1 MDFLSFVGNLSIIQ
15 KIAAI
20 AVVCAGL
27 VGAIALAVEGHGQ
40 LLLLLVILLVVAIVA
55 YALFQVILGWWNKSK
70 SKPMEKVL
78 AANAGSTP
86 QQVSEA
92 KKLADLDSL
101 RRVFAAGIEKFR
113 AAGKDLYSL
122 PWFVLVGQPGS
133 GKTEAIRH
141 SAVGFPPGLHDQL
154 QGAGGT
160 VNMNW
165 WFTNHA
171 VILDTAGR
179 LMFEEVAPGTSSEW
193 QEFLK
198 LLRSYRPNCPING
211 MLLVIPA
218 ESLLTDSAEVI
229 AKNAGKISQQLV
241 NIQRTLGVRFPVF
254 VLITKSD
261 YLPGFSQ
268 FFDDLTDP
276 RLQHQI
282 MGWSNPEPLDV
293 PFNVEK
299 LDSYL
304 KQVRDQLAE
313 RRGLLLAHPA
323 QTEDPNMRR
332 MDQMDTLY
340 AFPEALLQITSRLK
354 QYLEIIFA
362 VGEWSAKPLFLRGIY
377 FTSSLSEGKALDAD
391 LAQALGVSIDAL
403 PSSGVWRRDRAYF
416 LRDLFVQ
423 KIFKEHGLVTRAN
436 NAKKLQSRRK
446 IAVLVSGF
454 AAVGILLAST
464 FYAFFELTNSVG
476 YPRQYWQVAAQIY
489 TSNNPDYMAM
499 IVHDSDNGSN
509 YGYNGKHT
517 IEANESRLA
526 DFYNDGFE
534 LVRKDIQIPWIF
546 RPISLAF
553 GDKINQQQH
562 QAFMKIYNDEA
573 LLPIIQACES
583 KLSAEPLDQQSAT
596 PMDLK
601 VRTDALCELIDL
613 AHLAYYPQDT
623 SYASE
628 NSRANIDYLVAYVLS
643 PTDYQSYKQYQS
655 VLNQKIIRSLYTP
668 DQQWSSALQ
677 SIIQSADPA
686 DSIANGIQSVINGE
700 NNIVKAGNKNIQ
712 HLMNLETA
720 LENYEATEGQM
731 MNVAAA
737 YTPTD
742 GADSASY
749 NKLVVLLQELA
760 TSAAQVRANLPA
772 LGKFGTLTISYL
784 NYASALNQNRLQV
797 WDRLEQAAG
806 WFKSMDNSMPQAG
819 TLQQSWN
826 SLQTAITN
834 SATEADPQF
843 ADLDQKFLSPA
854 GTDLEIWQRQAMY
867 QSLANLVN
875 TPADPTSLMQ
885 IKGWLEEFS
894 TDQLPQ
900 TETLI
905 EQTKNTIEAAGSE
918 ANASYNSEA
927 IQAALKALT
936 LIESYRYGQAIG
948 LAIRQAPADAAS
960 IESLVQQASV
970 NGSTTPVKPSIPF
983 TSDAGGTFNPAF
995 DPLPAAKLLD
1005 GWYQCGKLLSDAV
1018 SGINNYNSIADASN
1032 LSVKYQQAN
1041 SAFDAYRQAYFV
1053 YWLSTLDDGLKIDV
1067 PDGKW
1072 TNYLSQLPQEGHLL
1086 AALESLGAQ
1095 VNGSLE
1101 AVAIPDSLSNRIS
1114 DAKNNIKMGLNL
1126 LNETSFA
1133 NDVQNKLNQWTQLA
1147 NDYAVARQTLLTEL
1161 PDKVYNDYIFVPSS
1175 TTPNFASNYICQLTL
1190 SGLRTLA
1197 KESQQRADVVLTKIW
1212 ENPAFP
1218 LYIPASADSPQN
1230 EWSLYDLN
1238 TLSPDFHN
1246 LLDSSTSSLEV
1257 ADTNND
1263 DFNHWWSVLQGN
1275 ISYQKFDLTGANVAA
1290 IYKILD
1296 AIIGNGAEPALTCQ
1310 LFITKDIKQDPNNT
1324 VSAIWP
1330 YMTVTDMGAEQE
1342 KAKLMGI
1349 ANFDNLSDDSL
1360 GQLTIPD
1367 QPQASLKL
1375 NFFETDPTVAGA
1387 IPVTMDFRGPWA
1399 ALKLLVLNN
1408 GTTKDGMT
1416 WTITIHIQ
1424 DQFHKDHMTHLEMI
1438 FSRSL
1443 PQLSDWPHEK
1453 E

>member
-1 MDFLSFVGNLSIIQ
+1 MNFLSFFGNLSPIQ
-15 KIAAI
+15 KTVAI
-20 AVVCAGL
+20 AGACAGL
-27 VGAIALAVEGHGQ
+27 AGAIVLAVEGHGQ
-40 LLLLLVILLVVAIVA
+40 LLLLLVLLLVVAIVA
-55 YALFQVILGWWNKSK
+55 YALFQVILGWWNRSK
-70 SKPMEKVL
+70 SKPMEKGL
-78 AANAGSTP
+78 AANVGSTP

-101 RRVFAAGIEKFR
+101 RRAFATGVEKFR

-122 PWFVLVGQPGS
+122 PWFVMVGQPGS

-165 WFTNHA
+165 WFTNQA

-179 LMFEEVAPGTSSEW
+179 LMFEEVAPGTTSEW

-198 LLRSYRPNCPING
+198 LLRTYRPNCPING

-229 AKNAGKISQQLV
+229 AKNAGKISQQLI
-241 NIQRTLGVRFPVF
+241 NIQRTLGVRFSVF

-282 MGWSNPEPLDV
+282 MGWSNSEPLDA
-293 PFNVEK
+293 PFNIEK
-299 LDSYL
+299 LESYL
-304 KQVRDQLAE
+304 KQVRDQLAD

-323 QTEDPNMRR
+323 QTEDPNLRR

-416 LRDLFVQ
+416 LRDLFIQ

-436 NAKKLQSRRK
+436 NAKKLQRHRK
-446 IAVLVSGF
+446 FAILVSGF
-454 AAVGILLAST
+454 AAVAILFVSI
-464 FYAFFELTNSVG
+464 FYAFFKLTHSVG

-499 IVHDSDNGSN
+499 IVHDSNNGSN
-509 YGYNGKHT
+509 YKYNGKHT
-517 IEANESRLA
+517 IEANENRLA

-534 LVRKDIQIPWIF
+534 LVSKDIQIPLIF
-546 RPISLAF
+546 QPISLAL
-553 GDKINQQQH
+553 GDKINQQQR
-562 QAFMKIYNDEA
+562 QAFMKIYNDEV

-596 PMDLK
+596 PIELQ

-613 AHLAYYPQDT
+613 AHLAYYPQES
-623 SYASE
+623 SYAFE
-628 NSRANIDYLVAYVLS
+628 NSRANIDDVVAYVLS
-643 PTDYQSYKQYQS
+643 PADYQSYKQYQS
-655 VLNQKIIRSLYTP
+655 DLNQKIIRSLYTP

-686 DSIANGIQSVINGE
+686 DSIVNGIQSVINGE

-712 HLMNLETA
+712 HLMTLETT
-720 LENYEATEGQM
+720 LENYEALEGQM
-731 MNVAAA
+731 MNLAAA
-737 YTPTD
+737 YSPTD

-749 NKLVVLLQELA
+749 NKLVALLQEL
-760 TSAAQVRANLPA
+760 TSSAAQVRAHMPA
-772 LGKFGTLTISYL
+772 LGNFGTLTSAYQ
-784 NYASALNQNRLQV
+784 NYASTLNQNRLRV
-797 WDRLEQAAG
+797 LNRLELAAG
-806 WFKSMDNSMPQAG
+806 WFKSMDDSIPQAG

-826 SLQTAITN
+826 SLQTSIAN
-834 SATEADPQF
+834 SSTMETDAPL
-843 ADLDQKFLSPA
+843 ADLDQKFLSPV
-854 GTDLEIWQRQAMY
+854 GTDLEIWQRQVMY
-867 QSLANLVN
+867 QSLANLVH

-885 IKGWLEEFS
+885 IKGWLEEFR
-894 TDQLPQ
+894 TDQLPK
-900 TETLI
+900 TETVI
-905 EQTKNTIEAAGSE
+905 AQTKNTIEAAGSE
-918 ANASYNSEA
+918 ANASYNNEA
-927 IQAALKALT
+927 IQASLKALT
-936 LIESYRYGQAIG
+936 MIESYRYGQAIG
-948 LAIRQAPADAAS
+948 LAIGQAPADAAS
-960 IESLVQQASV
+960 IETIIQQASV
-970 NGSTTPVKPSIPF
+970 NGSTAPVKPQIPF
-983 TSDAGGTFNPAF
+983 TSDAGGSFDPAF
-995 DPLPAAKLLD
+995 DPLPAAKLLE
-1005 GWYQCGKLLSDAV
+1005 GWDRCGKLLSDAAN
-1018 SGINNYNSIADASN
+1018 GTNNSIADASN

-1041 SAFDAYRQAYFV
+1041 SAFDTYRQAYLD
-1053 YWLSTLDDGLKIDV
+1053 YWLSALDDGLKINV
-1067 PDGKW
+1067 PDGNW
-1072 TNYLSQLPQEGHLL
+1072 TNYLSQLPQEGRLL
-1086 AALESLGAQ
+1086 TALESLGAQ

-1101 AVAIPDSLSNRIS
+1101 AVEIPDSQSNKIS
-1114 DAKNNIKMGLNL
+1114 DAKNNIKMGLDL

-1133 NDVQNKLNQWTQLA
+1133 NDVQNKLSQWTQLS
-1147 NDYAVARQTLLTEL
+1147 NDDAVARQTLLTEL
-1161 PDKVYNDYIFVPSS
+1161 PDKAYNDYIVVPSS
-1175 TTPNFASNYICQLTL
+1175 TTPNFASNYIYQLTL
-1190 SGLRTLA
+1190 GGLRTLA
-1197 KESQQRADVVLTKIW
+1197 EESQQRADAVLTKIW

-1218 LYIPASADSPQN
+1218 LYIPATADSPQN
-1230 EWSLYDLN
+1230 EWSLNDLN

-1246 LLDSSTSSLEV
+1246 LLDSSTSSLEG
-1257 ADTNND
+1257 AATNND
-1263 DFNHWWSVLQGN
+1263 DFNHWWSVLEGN
-1275 ISYQKFDLTGANVAA
+1275 VSYQKFDLIGANVAA
-1290 IYKILD
+1290 IREILN
-1296 AIIGNGAEPALTCQ
+1296 AVIGNGAEPALTCQ

-1324 VSAIWP
+1324 VSAIWH
-1330 YMTVTDMGAEQE
+1330 YMTVTDVGAEQGNT
-1342 KAKLMGI
+1342 KPMGT
-1349 ANFDNLSDDSL
+1349 ANFDSLSDEGL

-1367 QPQASLKL
+1367 QPQTSLKL
-1375 NFFETDPTVAGA
+1375 NFFETNPMVAGA
-1387 IPVTMDFRGPWA
+1387 APVTMDFRGPWA
-1399 ALKLLVLNN
+1399 ALKMLVLNN

-1416 WTITIHIQ
+1416 WMITIHIQ
-1424 DQFHKDHMTHLEMI
+1424 DQLHKDHLTHIEMI
-1438 FSRSL
+1438 FSRPL